1 MHRPGIEPGASR
13 IYLKQMATANF
24 TTKPPM
30 RTVTAVIRCCMR
42 RLKIECNIIYKTT
55 IWRAHAT
62 SVSILMWWDM
72 RWGIRA
78 TSESP
83 TKHFRTLNANLLR
96 GFSS

>member
-30 RTVTAVIRCCMR
+30 RTITAVIRCCMR
-42 RLKIECNIIYKTT
+42 RFETECNMIYEDMICEAHTT
-55 IWRAHAT
+55 
-62 SVSILMWWDM
+62 SGSILMWWDM
-72 RWGIRA
+72 MWGIRA
-78 TSESP
+78 ASESP
-83 TKHFRTLNANLLR
+83 TKHFRNLDASLLR